1 MTTSS
6 SRTLLTAI
14 EDLARAQRET
24 GALLARELDCPR
36 AGLTLVHLLSRLG
49 PQPVGDL
56 AERLRV
62 DISVVSRQV
71 SALVDAGLVH
81 RSAPD
86 GPGADRRVRT
96 VALTARGTELAARS
110 RAHLEERAGEAFA
123 GWTPDELT
131 AAAVQVQKITAAIHS
146 LPPGHHVPTRAGTT
160 PAGTTTAPAT
170 TAPVTTPPTREQIPA

>member
-36 AGLTLVHLLSRLG
+36 AGLTLVRLLSRLG
-49 PQPVGDL
+49 PLPVGDL

-81 RSAPD
+81 RTAPD

-96 VALTARGTELAARS
+96 VALTVRGAELAARS
-110 RAHLEERAGEAFA
+110 RAHLEQRAGEAFA

-131 AAAVQVQKITAAIHS
+131 AAADQVQKITAAIQS
-146 LPPGHHVPTRAGTT
+146 LPPAHHVTTRPGTT
-160 PAGTTTAPAT
+160 PPAAPAAATEPATAPL
-170 TAPVTTPPTREQIPA
+170 TREQIHA